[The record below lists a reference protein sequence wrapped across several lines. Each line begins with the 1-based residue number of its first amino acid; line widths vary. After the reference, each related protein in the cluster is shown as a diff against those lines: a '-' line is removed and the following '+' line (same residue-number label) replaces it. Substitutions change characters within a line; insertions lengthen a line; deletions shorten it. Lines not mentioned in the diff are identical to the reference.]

1 MALVFV
7 ISLMAI
13 VFYYVTAAIL
23 EQVSKEYGKNSWE
36 VKMLDIEEKRKM
48 NNDIINHPSHYT
60 DGKFETI
67 EAIESWRLGYH
78 LGNAVKYISRA
89 GKKSKDTELE
99 DLRKARWYIKRYLD
113 YHPFPPKSIG
123 AMEYAADKGL
133 DQDLTLALIC
143 LAAPPPLSDNSE
155 DIFVSQ
161 ALVALERAIGVREAR
176 ANE

>member
-13 VFYYVTAAIL
+13 VFYHVTATIL
-23 EQVSKEYGKNSWE
+23 EQASKEYSKNSWE
-36 VKMLDIEEKRKM
+36 VKMLDIEEKRNM

-113 YHPFPPKSIG
+113 YQHQNSESIG

-133 DQDLTLALIC
+133 DLDLTFAILY
-143 LAAPPPLSDNSE
+143 LAAPRQN
-155 DIFVSQ
+155 FYTSQ
-161 ALVALERAIGVREAR
+161 ALEALERAIWFREAR
-176 ANE
+176 AND

>member
-1 MALVFV
+1 
-7 ISLMAI
+7 
-13 VFYYVTAAIL
+13 
-23 EQVSKEYGKNSWE
+23 
-36 VKMLDIEEKRKM
+36 M
-48 NNDIINHPSHYT
+48 NNDIINHPAHYT

-113 YHPFPPKSIG
+113 YHHLPPESLG

-133 DQDLTLALIC
+133 DLYLTGAVLC
-143 LAAPPPLSDNSE
+143 LVASMHQSGEPRDEFLY
-155 DIFVSQ
+155 Q
-161 ALVALERAIGVREAR
+161 ALAELERAIGVREAR
-176 ANE
+176 AND

>member
-1 MALVFV
+1 M
-7 ISLMAI
+7 SKD
-13 VFYYVTAAIL
+13 
-23 EQVSKEYGKNSWE
+23 QVDD
-36 VKMLDIEEKRKM
+36 VV
-48 NNDIINHPSHYT
+48 NHPAHYT

-67 EAIESWRLGYH
+67 DAIESWRLGYH

-133 DQDLTLALIC
+133 DQDLAGAVLC
-143 LAAPPPLSDNSE
+143 LS
-155 DIFVSQ
+155 VSAILQDEPQDVSVRQ
-161 ALVALERAIGVREAR
+161 ALAALERAIGVREAR
-176 ANE
+176 AND

>member
-1 MALVFV
+1 
-7 ISLMAI
+7 
-13 VFYYVTAAIL
+13 
-23 EQVSKEYGKNSWE
+23 
-36 VKMLDIEEKRKM
+36 M
-48 NNDIINHPSHYT
+48 NNDIINHPAHYT

-67 EAIESWRLGYH
+67 DAIESWQLGYH

-133 DQDLTLALIC
+133 DLFLTGVVLC
-143 LAAPPPLSDNSE
+143 LVASMHQFGESQ
-155 DIFVSQ
+155 DIFVRR
-161 ALVALERAIGVREAR
+161 ALAELERAIGVREAR
-176 ANE
+176 AND

>member
-1 MALVFV
+1 M
-7 ISLMAI
+7 SKD
-13 VFYYVTAAIL
+13 
-23 EQVSKEYGKNSWE
+23 QV
-36 VKMLDIEEKRKM
+36 
-48 NNDIINHPSHYT
+48 NDVVNHPSHYT

-123 AMEYAADKGL
+123 AMEYATDKGL
-133 DQDLTLALIC
+133 DRDLAGAVLCLAVSATRQDEPQDL
-143 LAAPPPLSDNSE
+143 S
-155 DIFVSQ
+155 VYQ
-161 ALVALERAIGVREAR
+161 ALAALERAIGVREAR
-176 ANE
+176 AND

>member
-1 MALVFV
+1 M
-7 ISLMAI
+7 SKD
-13 VFYYVTAAIL
+13 
-23 EQVSKEYGKNSWE
+23 QV
-36 VKMLDIEEKRKM
+36 
-48 NNDIINHPSHYT
+48 NDVVNHPAHCT
-60 DGKFETI
+60 GGKFETI

-133 DQDLTLALIC
+133 DLDLTFAILY
-143 LAAPPPLSDNSE
+143 LAAPRQD
-155 DIFVSQ
+155 FYTSQ
-161 ALVALERAIGVREAR
+161 ALEALERAIGVREAR
-176 ANE
+176 AEGAET

>member
-13 VFYYVTAAIL
+13 VFYHVTAAIL
-23 EQVSKEYGKNSWE
+23 EQASKEYSKNSWE
-36 VKMLDIEEKRKM
+36 VKGSDIEEKRKM
-48 NNDIINHPSHYT
+48 NNDIINHPAHYT

-113 YHPFPPKSIG
+113 YHPFPPKSLG

-133 DQDLTLALIC
+133 DLYLTGVVLC
-143 LAAPPPLSDNSE
+143 LAASTRLSGEQQDS
-155 DIFVSQ
+155 FVCQ
-161 ALVALERAIGVREAR
+161 ALAELERAIGVREAM
-176 ANE
+176 AND